1 MMRHCRCADFKFDFH
16 STHTTATCCTYSV
29 NNHQSHTKFRCD
41 YPLGDPASTE
51 LLTQVND
58 FEELSFANS
67 SWRGG
72 THLPPLTASQTR
84 GVRAYRVG
92 TGDLLL
98 LTPYHVRA
106 LTRSSWTPGLAS
118 SAGPRAG
125 LRDQLV
131 LGRIGSASTSQ
142 GLRAVL
148 VSFLL

>member
-98 LTPYHVRA
+98 LTLYHVSFSTHLCRV
-106 LTRSSWTPGLAS
+106 SGLAS
-118 SAGPRAG
+118 SVLMRAG
-125 LRDQLV
+125 LWRSSELWV
-131 LGRIGSASTSQ
+131 G
-142 GLRAVL
+142 
-148 VSFLL
+148 